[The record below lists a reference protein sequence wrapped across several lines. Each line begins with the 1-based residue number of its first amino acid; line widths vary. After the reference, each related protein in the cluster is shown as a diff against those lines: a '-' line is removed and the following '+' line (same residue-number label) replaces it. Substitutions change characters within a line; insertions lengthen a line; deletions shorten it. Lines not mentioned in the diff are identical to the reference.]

1 MERRFG
7 TLQHMGPTS
16 ERDVMQKIWDWAQE
30 TLTTEGK
37 SNKFLISTDH
47 KERAVWHVAANCNN
61 QFFFREFML
70 VGFWLRITEAIY
82 NKFLLATELK
92 DKTVW
97 QVVTERH
104 QVELSEKLR
113 SRLEIN

>member
-1 MERRFG
+1 MW
-7 TLQHMGPTS
+7 QAIVTS
-16 ERDVMQKIWDWAQE
+16 
-30 TLTTEGK
+30 
-37 SNKFLISTDH
+37 
-47 KERAVWHVAANCNN
+47 CY
-61 QFFFREFML
+61 FRQFML
-70 VGFWLRITEAIY
+70 VGFMSGITEPIY

-92 DKTVW
+92 YRTVW